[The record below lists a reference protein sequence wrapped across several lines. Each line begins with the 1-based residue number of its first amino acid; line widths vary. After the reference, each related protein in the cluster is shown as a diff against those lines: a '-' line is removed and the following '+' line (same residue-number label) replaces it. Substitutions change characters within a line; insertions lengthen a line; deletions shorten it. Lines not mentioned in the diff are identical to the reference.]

1 MGAVENLKK
10 RTPAML
16 LTAEQRDALTEL
28 INIAFS
34 RTAAALSEITSRR
47 VLISAPQ
54 LGVHP
59 LGELQDAL
67 AVLIPGEVATVHQIF
82 TGNIAGDALL
92 VLNYEGATQLVDLLA
107 DERSPAGRLDPSGRE
122 VLMEVGNILL
132 NACLGMFG
140 NVLEV
145 QVSFSVPRL
154 RLEDLRGMLTDM
166 LIGGDDI
173 RVALV
178 VYTTFRLKDSD
189 IGGFLVLILGVSSLE
204 RLLAAVGEW
213 AARTGDE

>member
-1 MGAVENLKK
+1 
-10 RTPAML
+10 
-16 LTAEQRDALTEL
+16 
-28 INIAFS
+28 
-34 RTAAALSEITSRR
+34 
-47 VLISAPQ
+47 
-54 LGVHP
+54 
-59 LGELQDAL
+59 
-67 AVLIPGEVATVHQIF
+67 
-82 TGNIAGDALL
+82 
-92 VLNYEGATQLVDLLA
+92 
-107 DERSPAGRLDPSGRE
+107 
-122 VLMEVGNILL
+122 
-132 NACLGMFG
+132 MFG